1 MSPFIVRCTCLEMD
15 TRGKS
20 HIQNE
25 RKAPQ
30 DPYHCLSFT
39 GGGGGGCT
47 ELTVHGPFTHS
58 TSVLDDI
65 CQQALVLNSCGR
77 RLIMPCVEWLVFFRV
92 FFFLTRCGRPPAW
105 ESWLSASL
113 SQYRLLPPPALLGHA
128 WSQVSTLQL
137 CYRHMTS
144 VQAHLRMPYL

>member
-1 MSPFIVRCTCLEMD
+1 MLRGKTYTFYFPNKNFSTSRVSFSVTQNSSGPGDPMSPFIVRCTCLEMD

-30 DPYHCLSFT
+30 DPYHGLSFT

-92 FFFLTRCGRPPAW
+92 FFFLTRCGRPPA
-105 ESWLSASL
+105 
-113 SQYRLLPPPALLGHA
+113 
-128 WSQVSTLQL
+128 
-137 CYRHMTS
+137 
-144 VQAHLRMPYL
+144 